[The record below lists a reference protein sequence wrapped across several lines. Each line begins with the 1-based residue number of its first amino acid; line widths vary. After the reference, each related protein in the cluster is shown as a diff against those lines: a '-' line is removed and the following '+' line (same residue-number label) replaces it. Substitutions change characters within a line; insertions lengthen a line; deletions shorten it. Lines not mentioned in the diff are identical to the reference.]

1 MERPVAR
8 VDTPEEMFSVRH
20 HASPC
25 TVEGE
30 PTTPGPHE
38 DPGVQAPRAGQVLIV
53 VPAFNEEASIAGTLA
68 QIREHCPWADAVVID
83 DGSRDGT
90 AREAAPFGFPVVRLP
105 FNLGIGGA
113 VQTGFLF
120 ALGKGYAA
128 VVQVDGDGQH
138 PPGAIAQVAAP
149 VLAGTADVVVGSRFL
164 PGGAYDQG
172 FARALGGRILSR
184 LVSAA
189 LRRRLVD
196 TTSGFR
202 AYSAA
207 VVRHL
212 AEDYPYDYPEPEVL
226 VSLGRCGFRIAE
238 IPVSMHPRRD
248 GVSSIGLG
256 VSVKYMMK
264 VPLAIL
270 LTLLRPRGAR
280 A

>member
-113 VQTGFLF
+113 VQ
-120 ALGKGYAA
+120 KR
-128 VVQVDGDGQH
+128 VSCSH
-138 PPGAIAQVAAP
+138 
-149 VLAGTADVVVGSRFL
+149 S
-164 PGGAYDQG
+164 
-172 FARALGGRILSR
+172 ARA
-184 LVSAA
+184 
-189 LRRRLVD
+189 
-196 TTSGFR
+196 
-202 AYSAA
+202 
-207 VVRHL
+207 
-212 AEDYPYDYPEPEVL
+212 
-226 VSLGRCGFRIAE
+226 
-238 IPVSMHPRRD
+238 MPR
-248 GVSSIGLG
+248 
-256 VSVKYMMK
+256 
-264 VPLAIL
+264 
-270 LTLLRPRGAR
+270 
-280 A
+280 

>member
-1 MERPVAR
+1 MIWV
-8 VDTPEEMFSVRH
+8 
-20 HASPC
+20 
-25 TVEGE
+25 
-30 PTTPGPHE
+30 
-38 DPGVQAPRAGQVLIV
+38 VL
-53 VPAFNEEASIAGTLA
+53 PAFNEEASIAGTLA

-226 VSLGRCGFRIAE
+226 VSLGRRGFRIAE